1 MTSLNNT
8 LEISYEDALDQVTA
22 PGGDFAVVEEEINGV
37 RYLVFEKFAPFSLP
51 RLFQYGVE
59 NYADEI
65 FIVYED
71 RRWTFAETY
80 QQAAN
85 LAQILLNKFS
95 LQRGDRVAIAMRN
108 YPEWLFSFM
117 AITSI
122 GAVAVPINAW
132 WTTKELDY
140 VLEDSGALLV
150 VADQERV
157 QRLKGILSKKEL
169 LQIIAVRYQ
178 GVQSDQLC
186 HYQELMEAKEDQEM
200 PQIPIHPDD
209 DAAIMYTSGSTGHPK
224 GVVSTHRGMIS
235 PLPSW
240 LVSTLAMAVQ
250 DGVDIENPRAPP
262 FPPARLVTS
271 PLFHTQG
278 LQTQFLGSYFSG
290 EKAVLMYKWDA
301 EKALELIEKE
311 RITTFVGVP
320 TMSWELLRSQNLG
333 KYDLSSLVTINA
345 GGAARPPGH
354 AKLFKK
360 KLPES
365 VPSMG
370 WGLTET
376 NSLGANNTGEMY
388 LQKPASIGRPLPLTK
403 IKVVDQNNQEVPVSE
418 HGEILIKTTANAR
431 AYWNQPDATS
441 EVFQKGWFRTGDIGY
456 FDEDGFLYIVDRA
469 KDIVIR
475 GGENISCLEVEA
487 AIYEHPDV
495 IEASVFG
502 VPDERFGEL
511 VYAVVMLKRTNSLE
525 EKTMKAFLQD
535 HIARYKI
542 PEFYEFRT
550 ESLPRNKGHKI
561 NKKQLRKE
569 AIEKSNF

>member
-65 FIVYED
+65 FIVYEA
-71 RRWTFAETY
+71 RSWTFAETY

-157 QRLKGILSKKEL
+157 QRLKGILAKKKS
-169 LQIIAVRYQ
+169 LQIIAVRCQ

-209 DAAIMYTSGSTGHPK
+209 
-224 GVVSTHRGMIS
+224 
-235 PLPSW
+235 
-240 LVSTLAMAVQ
+240 
-250 DGVDIENPRAPP
+250 EP
-262 FPPARLVTS
+262 F
-271 PLFHTQG
+271 
-278 LQTQFLGSYFSG
+278 
-290 EKAVLMYKWDA
+290 
-301 EKALELIEKE
+301 
-311 RITTFVGVP
+311 
-320 TMSWELLRSQNLG
+320 
-333 KYDLSSLVTINA
+333 
-345 GGAARPPGH
+345 
-354 AKLFKK
+354 
-360 KLPES
+360 
-365 VPSMG
+365 
-370 WGLTET
+370 
-376 NSLGANNTGEMY
+376 
-388 LQKPASIGRPLPLTK
+388 
-403 IKVVDQNNQEVPVSE
+403 
-418 HGEILIKTTANAR
+418 
-431 AYWNQPDATS
+431 
-441 EVFQKGWFRTGDIGY
+441 
-456 FDEDGFLYIVDRA
+456 
-469 KDIVIR
+469 
-475 GGENISCLEVEA
+475 
-487 AIYEHPDV
+487 
-495 IEASVFG
+495 
-502 VPDERFGEL
+502 
-511 VYAVVMLKRTNSLE
+511 
-525 EKTMKAFLQD
+525 AFL
-535 HIARYKI
+535 AGLYPGNGGSGRC
-542 PEFYEFRT
+542 
-550 ESLPRNKGHKI
+550 
-561 NKKQLRKE
+561 
-569 AIEKSNF
+569 